1 VIIFSDAR
9 AEDKIRFLFDL
20 FDYNGIQSVSLMDL
34 QFCIMCV
41 LISTCKLWLIKEN
54 IKEVEVFD
62 LIRQSF
68 SEEDRITI
76 AQILRWVAASDEVK
90 SYFSIL
96 KMTGP
101 MLFSSKQMNEAEYKF
116 LE

>member
-1 VIIFSDAR
+1 
-9 AEDKIRFLFDL
+9 
-20 FDYNGIQSVSLMDL
+20 MDL

-90 SYFSIL
+90 SYFNPQDDRTHAIQF
-96 KMTGP
+96 KTDERGRI
-101 MLFSSKQMNEAEYKF
+101 
-116 LE
+116 